1 MTTNPP
7 DLSKVLAAYRSFDLE
22 FQTLLMATCN
32 SYGEPDASY
41 APYLKHMDYYYVYV
55 SELSTHT
62 ENLMSTGR
70 CSVLFIEEESAAK
83 HLFARRRVTLQ
94 CQAEEIQRES
104 HEFEQVLD
112 LFVERFGKFME
123 MMRKLKDFHLF
134 RLSPEK
140 GAYVAG
146 FAQAY
151 TLQGEGLTEIKHRT
165 EKGHRS
171 TDPSTDNQL
180 SQFSS

>member
-1 MTTNPP
+1 MTTNAP
-7 DLSKVLAAYRSFDLE
+7 DLSEVLAAYRSFDLE

-62 ENLMSTGR
+62 ENLSTTGR
-70 CSVLFIEEESAAK
+70 CSVLFIEEETAAK

-94 CQAEEIQRES
+94 CQAEEIERES
-104 HEFEQVLD
+104 HEFEQILD
-112 LFVERFGKFME
+112 LFVERFGKFMN

-134 RLSPEK
+134 RLNPEK
-140 GAYVAG
+140 GAYIAG

-151 TLQGEGLTEIKHRT
+151 TLQGEGLNEIKHRT
-165 EKGHRS
+165 EQGHRS
-171 TDPSTDNQL
+171 TDTPLNSN
-180 SQFSS
+180 

>member
-1 MTTNPP
+1 MTTNAP
-7 DLSKVLAAYRSFDLE
+7 DLSEVLAAYRSFDLE

-32 SYGEPDASY
+32 TAGEPDASY
-41 APYLKHMDYYYVYV
+41 APYLKHLDYYYVYV

-62 ENLMSTGR
+62 ENLMNTGR
-70 CSVLFIEEESAAK
+70 CSVLFIEEEASAK

-94 CQAEEIQRES
+94 CSAEEIQRES
-104 HEFEQVLD
+104 SEFEQILD
-112 LFVERFGKFME
+112 LFVERFGKFMG
-123 MMRKLKDFHLF
+123 MMRQLKDFHLF
-134 RLSPEK
+134 KLSPEK

-151 TLQGEGLTEIKHRT
+151 TLQGEGLSEIKHRT

-171 TDPSTDNQL
+171 PDKATEQQL
-180 SQFSS
+180 AEQ

>member
-1 MTTNPP
+1 MTTNAP
-7 DLSKVLAAYRSFDLE
+7 DLSEVLAAYRSFDLE

-62 ENLMSTGR
+62 ENLSSTGR
-70 CSVLFIEEESAAK
+70 CSVLFIEDETAAK

-104 HEFEQVLD
+104 QEFEKILD
-112 LFVERFGKFME
+112 LFVERFGKFMD

-134 RLSPEK
+134 RISPEK

-151 TLQGEGLTEIKHRT
+151 TLQGEGLNDIKHRT
-165 EKGHRS
+165 DKGHCGS
-171 TDPSTDNQL
+171 DKTSAPALGQI
-180 SQFSS
+180 SS

>member
-1 MTTNPP
+1 MTTNAP
-7 DLSKVLAAYRSFDLE
+7 DLSEVLAAYRSFDLE

-32 SYGEPDASY
+32 SCGKPDASY
-41 APYLKHMDYYYVYV
+41 APYLKHLDYYYVYV

-62 ENLMSTGR
+62 ENLIANGR
-70 CSVLFIEEESAAK
+70 CSVLFIEEETAAK

-94 CQAEEIQRES
+94 CEAQEIRRETF
-104 HEFEQVLD
+104 EFEVILD
-112 LFVERFGKFME
+112 LFVERFGKFMD

-134 RLSPEK
+134 RLNPEK
-140 GAYVAG
+140 GSYVAG

-151 TLQGEGLTEIKHRT
+151 TLQGEGLSEIKHRT

-171 TDPSTDNQL
+171 ADTNTEQQL
-180 SQFSS
+180 TQLNS